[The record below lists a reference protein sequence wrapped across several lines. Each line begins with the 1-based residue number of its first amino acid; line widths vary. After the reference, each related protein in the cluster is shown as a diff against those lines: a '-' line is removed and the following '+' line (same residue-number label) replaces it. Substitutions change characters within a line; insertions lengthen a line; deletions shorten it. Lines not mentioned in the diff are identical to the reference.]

1 MYENI
6 GKSIKTAAKV
16 MFWIG
21 VALSFGIA
29 FILAS
34 LKSFSA
40 YLVFFIGIGGIVV
53 SWLANCVLYG
63 FGELVDRSMSVDEKM
78 NELLDQMDKVIEDV
92 GAIRNN
98 TFE

>member
-6 GKSIKTAAKV
+6 GKQIKTVAKV
-16 MFWIG
+16 SFCVG
-21 VALSFGIA
+21 VVI
-29 FILAS
+29 S
-34 LKSFSA
+34 LGAA
-40 YLVFFIGIGGIVV
+40 YLVAELKGSNSYVVILIGIIGIII

-78 NELLDQMDKVIEDV
+78 NELLDQMDKIVEDV
-92 GAIRNN
+92 DAIRNN